1 MSMIMHRAEA
11 RPGQTSATYKHFFV
25 ERPCRILVVGQHLK
39 PKTKYNG
46 LLRHISIGGAMI
58 DFNPA
63 VSLPQHF
70 FVEIVGFPEEI
81 GSTVVHRVGSE
92 LGVRFNMQLS
102 QDVIRQLIRM
112 DFAQN
117 SIANR

>member
-1 MSMIMHRAEA
+1 MIMHRAEA

-25 ERPCRILVVGQHLK
+25 ERPCRILIVGQHLK

-63 VSLPQHF
+63 VPLPQHF

-81 GSTVVHRVGSE
+81 GSTLVHRLGPE
-92 LGVRFNMQLS
+92 LGVRFNMQLTPEF
-102 QDVIRQLIRM
+102 VRQLIRM

-117 SIANR
+117 GVGNR